1 MSPLHPSGGAA
12 AACSV
17 TATVRQ
23 ANPAESKTTGGNTGN
38 TANSVM
44 SRHAMRCPFADDLA
58 GTSGVAEIAE
68 NKFYVAWSAPA
79 MHAMPAPGR
88 WVHAAARLRGREGW
102 G

>member
-44 SRHAMRCPFADDLA
+44 SPCDAMPLEDDLA

-79 MHAMPAPGR
+79 MHVMPAPGR
-88 WVHAAARLRGREGW
+88 WVHAAARLRGREG
-102 G
+102 